1 MELTFLVGSDGA
13 NVKRGQARRAC
24 NSCRHKK
31 KRCYHNEDQGLFTP
45 VPSIGSS
52 AISSSQ
58 SPPRRSRRD
67 PTIRSRSASPP
78 LIPTGGT
85 SLQDVT
91 SESTSPLNVSREGL
105 TTETQEESRRFA
117 CDSNPMAALVEKEES
132 RLHKGRSKQGDVG
145 AWLCPDECSIEQ
157 PGSASKYVPHPGTG
171 HHREHPINAVDTQ
184 HMPPQKTQD
193 LLLDIYFRRVHPILP
208 LLDEE
213 TTRSQFQVGKLPACL
228 IQAICLVAAKDPTAA
243 HSLYLGHHEE
253 PVSFKEFSSIIY
265 NDLLRKIPR
274 RSERN
279 VLTIQVLALLSLHE
293 WGATGSEDCSL
304 NLAQAIHH
312 AQTLG
317 FHLMRPD
324 QHTLHSSKALFWCL
338 WSLDRWNAAM
348 NGRPLMIHD
357 GDRGQEVNDV
367 VPSFEPP
374 FQIWLRVAD
383 KLGEVIHRYRPTK
396 KHADQGD
403 LDLPSFEE
411 IVEQCEAWD
420 IDADHLDSLDFIY
433 HSVIIL
439 STHSNGLQGRLRP
452 RISNIRQDHSILTL
466 ATLSCDR
473 DIGKFLPL
481 PMIGYT
487 ISLAFSVAYKQIRA
501 SKLPS
506 ARHTALPRLR
516 LFHRCLQKLST
527 TWWPAAVMARLGH
540 RVLNNIQPTID
551 QERNTDHGID
561 ITRLNSQPESH
572 HLPNHPSDSSLNLPS
587 YSNFEFGDPS
597 GRTEPRSDSAHPLNG
612 NYLGPTHLSHLN
624 ELNNGPSLSAELE
637 EFDLFFGNFPDL
649 NFPSC
654 ANDPL
659 LLDLDV
665 GDFDFVTDRPP

>member
-1 MELTFLVGSDGA
+1 M
-13 NVKRGQARRAC
+13 
-24 NSCRHKK
+24 
-31 KRCYHNEDQGLFTP
+31 
-45 VPSIGSS
+45 GSS
-52 AISSSQ
+52 AISNSQ
-58 SPPRRSRRD
+58 SPPQRSRRD
-67 PTIRSRSASPP
+67 PTIRSRSASPV
-78 LIPTGGT
+78 LIPRGGT
-85 SLQDVT
+85 SPQDVI
-91 SESTSPLNVSREGL
+91 SESISPLNASREGL
-105 TTETQEESRRFA
+105 AAEAQEEPRRFA
-117 CDSNPMAALVEKEES
+117 CDSNPMAALVDKEES
-132 RLHKGRSKQGDVG
+132 RLQKGKSKQGDVG

-157 PGSASKYVPHPGTG
+157 PETAPSYVPHPATG
-171 HHREHPINAVDTQ
+171 HHREHPININGVDTQ
-184 HMPPQKTQD
+184 NMPPQKTQD
-193 LLLDIYFRRVHPILP
+193 LLLDIYFRRVHSTLP
-208 LLDEE
+208 LLDAE
-213 TTRSQFQVGKLPACL
+213 TTRSQFQAGKLPACL

-243 HSLYLGHHEE
+243 HSLHLGQHGE
-253 PVSFKEFSSIIY
+253 PVSFKDFSSIIY
-265 NDLLRKIPR
+265 NDLLQKIPR

-279 VLTIQVLALLSLHE
+279 VLTIQILALLSLHE

-317 FHLMRPD
+317 LHLMRPD

-357 GDRGQEVNDV
+357 GDLSQGVNDV

-383 KLGEVIHRYRPTK
+383 KLGEVIHRYRPTM

-411 IVEQCEAWD
+411 IIDQCEAWD
-420 IDADHLDSLDFIY
+420 MDSDHLDTLDFVY

-439 STHSNGLQGRLRP
+439 STHSNGLQGRLQP

-487 ISLAFSVAYKQIRA
+487 ISLAFSIAYKQIRA
-501 SKLPS
+501 SRLPS

-516 LFHRCLQKLST
+516 LFHQCLQQLST

-551 QERNTDHGID
+551 QERSTDHGID

-572 HLPNHPSDSSLNLPS
+572 HLPKRPSDSSLNLPS
-587 YSNFEFGDPS
+587 YSNFEFADSS

-612 NYLGPTHLSHLN
+612 NPLNGNYLGPTHLPHLN
-624 ELNNGPSLSAELE
+624 EVNSDPSLSAELE

-654 ANDPL
+654 SNDPL

-665 GDFDFVTDRPP
+665 SDFDFVTDRLP